1 MNYNLVLRYSGH
13 SHKYQLQTEIQSQN
27 LSVASDVHFRLNSN
41 LLSSVP
47 D

>member
-1 MNYNLVLRYSGH
+1 MNYNLILRYGGH

-27 LSVASDVHFRLNSN
+27 LSVVSDVHFRLNSS
-41 LLSSVP
+41 LPSSVS